1 MTQVTSHLS
10 HSSEITMKIASTL
23 SPFYSVGMFRA
34 YAILTLTHFL
44 ATVIPGSAAHPAWQQ
59 EVKST
64 TTALNRVENDRLHL
78 CENIEQ
84 ASSSCNFPIENV
96 KQISP
101 PNLSKS
107 LQDYSH
113 KEQPRR
119 EFLFKELLD
128 YPTGSSLTV
137 QDRLDIEEN
146 WSNHEAELMELEDY
160 EKDSKEIFHNAVA
173 QYEHLK
179 KHQTIEEETEQ
190 AYNHLLFVESTYKK
204 TRKLMKFKLLE
215 LGKVKSPGGQEE
227 LNKFVEK
234 FVDEIKEQIKTM
246 DSQGMYFQRK
256 DYHNAKE
263 ERGKLLAVPICLMS
277 TIQFLY
283 TQNFIDQ
290 QTTRSLLLEDGFLS
304 NAISINSFF
313 LEANYGFS
321 IHEMAT
327 DLPKQW
333 LWPLGLSAMQTLNKE
348 DALRINFEF
357 LTSDEFIPKEGYRE
371 LELLLKSIKRRN
383 YVHKLKTVPKIKE
396 FRFLNE
402 EDMEDVERDV
412 EQLGKIL
419 LKTLDRKKNHKL
431 VYIESRSLSSKICEL
446 LDFFELNLHPG
457 IIKKISKKSGMP
469 QGFEEQHKLM
479 LMFTRM
485 TFNQEMQRS
494 FDEFTLNYPG
504 TYLFHGLDIKSIY
517 EYYNNTLKNLL
528 KSFTNLHQSVLSN
541 RNDDALS
548 HWLNEQM
555 DLRILANTPQVDHQ
569 KWEDNWEKVKSETEK
584 IKYWP

>member
-1 MTQVTSHLS
+1 
-10 HSSEITMKIASTL
+10 MKIASTL

-64 TTALNRVENDRLHL
+64 TTALNRVENGYTFVKISNKLVPPAIFPLKMLNKFVPPIFPRVYKIIRTRTAKKRVSFQRTFRLPHRKFFD
-78 CENIEQ
+78 C
-84 ASSSCNFPIENV
+84 SRP
-96 KQISP
+96 
-101 PNLSKS
+101 
-107 LQDYSH
+107 
-113 KEQPRR
+113 
-119 EFLFKELLD
+119 
-128 YPTGSSLTV
+128 
-137 QDRLDIEEN
+137 LDIEEN
-146 WSNHEAELMELEDY
+146 WSNHEA
-160 EKDSKEIFHNAVA
+160 
-173 QYEHLK
+173 
-179 KHQTIEEETEQ
+179 
-190 AYNHLLFVESTYKK
+190 
-204 TRKLMKFKLLE
+204 
-215 LGKVKSPGGQEE
+215 
-227 LNKFVEK
+227 
-234 FVDEIKEQIKTM
+234 
-246 DSQGMYFQRK
+246 
-256 DYHNAKE
+256 
-263 ERGKLLAVPICLMS
+263 
-277 TIQFLY
+277 
-283 TQNFIDQ
+283 
-290 QTTRSLLLEDGFLS
+290 
-304 NAISINSFF
+304 
-313 LEANYGFS
+313 
-321 IHEMAT
+321 
-327 DLPKQW
+327 
-333 LWPLGLSAMQTLNKE
+333 LNKE

>member
-1 MTQVTSHLS
+1 
-10 HSSEITMKIASTL
+10 MKIASTL

-96 KQISP
+96 KQIGP
-101 PNLSKS
+101 PNFFKNS
-107 LQDYSH
+107 QDHSH
-113 KEQPRR
+113 EQQPRR

-173 QYEHLK
+173 QYEQLK
-179 KHQTIEEETEQ
+179 KHQTKEEETEQ
-190 AYNHLLFVESTYKK
+190 AYKHLLFVESTYKK

>member
-1 MTQVTSHLS
+1 
-10 HSSEITMKIASTL
+10 MKIASTL

>member
-1 MTQVTSHLS
+1 
-10 HSSEITMKIASTL
+10 
-23 SPFYSVGMFRA
+23 
-34 YAILTLTHFL
+34 
-44 ATVIPGSAAHPAWQQ
+44 
-59 EVKST
+59 
-64 TTALNRVENDRLHL
+64 
-78 CENIEQ
+78 
-84 ASSSCNFPIENV
+84 
-96 KQISP
+96 
-101 PNLSKS
+101 
-107 LQDYSH
+107 
-113 KEQPRR
+113 
-119 EFLFKELLD
+119 
-128 YPTGSSLTV
+128 
-137 QDRLDIEEN
+137 
-146 WSNHEAELMELEDY
+146 
-160 EKDSKEIFHNAVA
+160 
-173 QYEHLK
+173 
-179 KHQTIEEETEQ
+179 
-190 AYNHLLFVESTYKK
+190 
-204 TRKLMKFKLLE
+204 
-215 LGKVKSPGGQEE
+215 
-227 LNKFVEK
+227 
-234 FVDEIKEQIKTM
+234 
-246 DSQGMYFQRK
+246 
-256 DYHNAKE
+256 
-263 ERGKLLAVPICLMS
+263 
-277 TIQFLY
+277 
-283 TQNFIDQ
+283 
-290 QTTRSLLLEDGFLS
+290 
-304 NAISINSFF
+304 
-313 LEANYGFS
+313 
-321 IHEMAT
+321 
-327 DLPKQW
+327 
-333 LWPLGLSAMQTLNKE
+333 MQTLNKE

-504 TYLFHGLDIKSIY
+504 AYLFHGLDIKSIY

-548 HWLNEQM
+548 HWLNEQWISGF
-555 DLRILANTPQVDHQ
+555 LRILL
-569 KWEDNWEKVKSETEK
+569 K
-584 IKYWP
+584 

>member
-1 MTQVTSHLS
+1 
-10 HSSEITMKIASTL
+10 MKIASTL

-84 ASSSCNFPIENV
+84 PSSSCNFPIENV
-96 KQISP
+96 KQIGP
-101 PNLSKS
+101 PNFFKNS
-107 LQDYSH
+107 QDHSH
-113 KEQPRR
+113 EQQPRR
-119 EFLFKELLD
+119 EFLFKELSD
-128 YPTGSSLTV
+128 YPAAKSLTV
-137 QDRLDIEEN
+137 QDRLELEKN

-173 QYEHLK
+173 QYDQLK
-179 KHQTIEEETEQ
+179 QYQTKGEETEQ
-190 AYNHLLFVESTYKK
+190 AYKHLLFVESTYKK

-215 LGKVKSPGGQEE
+215 LGKVKSPGRQEE
-227 LNKFVEK
+227 LNKFIEK

-504 TYLFHGLDIKSIY
+504 AYLFHGLDIKSIY

-555 DLRILANTPQVDHQ
+555 DLWILANTPQVDHQ

>member
-1 MTQVTSHLS
+1 MTQHLS

-84 ASSSCNFPIENV
+84 PSSSCNFPIENV
-96 KQISP
+96 KQIGP
-101 PNLSKS
+101 PNFPRT
-107 LQDYSH
+107 H
-113 KEQPRR
+113 KIIHMNNSQEEIFDCSRSSAWNWR
-119 EFLFKELLD
+119 K
-128 YPTGSSLTV
+128 TGVTMKL
-137 QDRLDIEEN
+137 IEETI
-146 WSNHEAELMELEDY
+146 WKLSIAELMELEDY

-173 QYEHLK
+173 QYDQLK
-179 KHQTIEEETEQ
+179 QYQTKGEETEQ
-190 AYNHLLFVESTYKK
+190 AYKHLLFVESTYKK

-215 LGKVKSPGGQEE
+215 LGKVKSPGRQEE
-227 LNKFVEK
+227 LNKFIEK
-234 FVDEIKEQIKTM
+234 FVDEIKEQIKNHGFTG
-246 DSQGMYFQRK
+246 D
-256 DYHNAKE
+256 
-263 ERGKLLAVPICLMS
+263 RGKLLAVPICLMS